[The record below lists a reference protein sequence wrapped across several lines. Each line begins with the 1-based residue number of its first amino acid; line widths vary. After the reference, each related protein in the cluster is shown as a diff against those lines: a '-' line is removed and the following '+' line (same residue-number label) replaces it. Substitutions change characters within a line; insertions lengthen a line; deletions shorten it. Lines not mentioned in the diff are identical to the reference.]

1 MGVIKV
7 IKKNINIS
15 INLYAFAVEANK
27 IEKSNSGNNS
37 LILYN
42 RGIYIGSVDLDKYKF
57 EFSWANEYTNYYR
70 LIER

>member
-1 MGVIKV
+1 M

-27 IEKSNSGNNS
+27 IKKSKGDSNS

-42 RGIYIGSVDLDKYKF
+42 KGNYIGSVDLDKYKF
-57 EFSWANEYTNYYR
+57 EFHWASDYTNYYR
-70 LIER
+70 LIAK